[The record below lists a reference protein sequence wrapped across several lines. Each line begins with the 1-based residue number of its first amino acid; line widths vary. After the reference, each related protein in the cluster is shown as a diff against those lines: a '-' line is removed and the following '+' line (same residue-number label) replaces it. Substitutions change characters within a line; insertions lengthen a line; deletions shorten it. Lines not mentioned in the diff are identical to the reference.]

1 MFRRCVFF
9 FVLISLVSMFGG
21 TFGGISNG
29 NAFGQ
34 GAMPSREIPT
44 PEYFAISLNRCFEG
58 NFDKALADFNR
69 DLQRAVKMPN
79 VNGQMILWLDSLCY
93 WIMCGECH
101 YQMARYSEAMQAF
114 NNALQ
119 IYLQQPEWL
128 KNITYTG
135 NPLPIPRQP
144 FTWGHSERTGG
155 IGNFRNCKFQI
166 YQENVNFVNLGQ
178 QGTALTKNAQLSNI
192 RADEIISRMALMIRR
207 RAEILGALSKY
218 DPETKILVEVL
229 GNRPCM
235 PNHFTGV
242 WVDVLYG
249 LTLAAMGDDAAAE
262 TQLQKGLLMLGQF
275 DHQLTP
281 VALNEL
287 GHIAVRANKPEEAI
301 KYYLESSFSAYL
313 AGDPI
318 LLGETFRNMANAQ
331 RLIDKTK
338 TFPPIQAALNFF
350 STRRDVSPMILVPLC
365 HELAEDAFM
374 AGNAKAAMNY
384 HNQAAT
390 LLKGRSIAD
399 TVHGARNYYLGAM
412 IAYAN
417 ASADYQNGK
426 PMILSMQ
433 NGDKN
438 LETALVFM
446 RQRGSLW
453 LYQLSILETLF
464 QQGKIT
470 TRGTITMRI
479 ADELYDFMLRE
490 PNSIDWIL
498 QPMESLAAMTF
509 TPPTAFQR
517 WFFVALQRGDREKA
531 FEISERA
538 RRAVFFSSFNLG
550 ARLFSL
556 RMLFEGGGENVTQE
570 QILERQT
577 LLLDF
582 VRFGKSSFGELSN
595 QVRAVRTQLQSIPL
609 VPQDPTQ
616 IEQQRKLLHELETLS
631 LAQEAMLRP
640 MALTRTQT
648 SNIFPPIMK
657 LEQIRKELPEKTAML
672 VFTESLGTLYGF
684 LIDNHNLTMWSILQE
699 PRADSLQKL
708 ITDYLTALGNRDIN
722 YPLAIKDL
730 VDPNGKWKETGAK
743 LLKRLLGN
751 ESRPVHF
758 TELVIVPT
766 GQLWY
771 VPFESMTVKIGEE
784 YRPLI
789 AAGRE
794 PLTIRYAP
802 MASLGISQKT
812 GRSATAETLVIHGKF
827 VSKDAPSVALDAI
840 DRYVQAGI
848 QHLVPM
854 SSITNES
861 LPSSASAFAAQIKQ
875 LLVLDDIPIPQNG
888 LPLSWSPFNGDRTK
902 LRNPVA
908 SWLNLPW
915 GGPELIILPG
925 FHTPAE
931 FSLKTP
937 RSGGVKTVL
946 NGEDL
951 FLSAMVL
958 QACGAKTILISRWR
972 TGGRVSYDL
981 VGEFLKN
988 YSGMPSAESW
998 RQAVMTVGGEVL
1010 QLSEEPRVRSE
1021 IGAEPPMA
1029 NHPFFWG
1036 AFMLI
1041 DRGETAENSDSNSS
1055 EKGNLDP

>member
-1 MFRRCVFF
+1 MSQRCFIF
-9 FVLISLVSMFGG
+9 CVLISLTTMFGG
-21 TFGGISNG
+21 IFGGNSG
-29 NAFGQ
+29 GTVWGQ
-34 GAMPSREIPT
+34 SANVMPFREIPT
-44 PEYFAISLNRCFEG
+44 PEYFAISLHRCFEG

-69 DLQRAVKMPN
+69 DLQRAVKIPN
-79 VNGQMILWLDSLCY
+79 VDGQMFLWLDSLCY
-93 WIMCGECH
+93 WVMCGECH
-101 YQMARYSEAMQAF
+101 YQMARYNDAMQAF

-128 KNITYTG
+128 KNITYSG
-135 NPLPIPRQP
+135 NPSPIPRQP
-144 FTWGHSERTGG
+144 FTWGHSERPGG
-155 IGNFRNCKFQI
+155 IGDFRHCKFQI
-166 YQENVNFVNLGQ
+166 YQENVNLVNLGQ
-178 QGTALTKNAQLSNI
+178 QGTALAKNAQLSNI

-229 GNRPCM
+229 GNRPTM

-242 WVDVLYG
+242 WVDVLHG

-262 TQLQKGLLMLGQF
+262 MQLQKGLLMLGQF

-287 GHIAVRANKPEEAI
+287 GNIAIRANKPEEAL

-313 AGDPI
+313 ARDPI

-331 RLIDKTK
+331 KLIDKTK

-350 STRRDVSPMILVPLC
+350 STQKDVSPLILVPLC

-374 AGNAKAAMNY
+374 AGNAKAATTY
-384 HNQAAT
+384 YNQAAT
-390 LLKGRSIAD
+390 LLKGRNLAD
-399 TVHGARNYYLGAM
+399 TIHGARNYYLGAM

-426 PMILSMQ
+426 PMTLAMQ

-438 LETALVFM
+438 LETALIFM

-470 TRGTITMRI
+470 TRGPITMRI
-479 ADELYDFMLRE
+479 ADELYDLMLRD
-490 PNSIDWIL
+490 PNSVDWLL

-517 WFFVALQRGDREKA
+517 WFYVALQRGDREKA

-538 RRAVFFSSFNLG
+538 RRAVFFSSFSLG

-556 RMLFEGGGENVTQE
+556 RILFEGGNDYVTPE
-570 QILERQT
+570 RILERQT
-577 LLLDF
+577 LSLDF
-582 VRFGKSSFGELSN
+582 TRFGELSN
-595 QVRAVRTQLQSIPL
+595 RVRAVQTQLRSVPL

-616 IEQQRKLLHELETLS
+616 AEQQRKLLHELETLS

-648 SNIFPPIMK
+648 SNIFPPMMK

-684 LIDNHNLTMWSILQE
+684 LIDNRNLTMWAILQE
-699 PRADSLQKL
+699 PKADSLQKL
-708 ITDYLTALGNRDIN
+708 ITDYLTGLGNRDIN
-722 YPLAIKDL
+722 YPLTIKEL
-730 VDPNGKWKETGAK
+730 VDPNGKWKESGSK
-743 LLKRLLGN
+743 LLNRLLGN

-771 VPFESMTVKIGEE
+771 VPFESMTVKVGEE

-802 MASLGISQKT
+802 MASLGIPQKT
-812 GRSATAETLVIHGKF
+812 GRSTTAKTLAIHGKL
-827 VSKDAPSVALDAI
+827 VSKDAPTVALDAI
-840 DRYVQAGI
+840 DRYVKAGI
-848 QHLVPM
+848 QNLIPM
-854 SSITNES
+854 SALSNETF
-861 LPSSASAFAAQIKQ
+861 PSSASAFATQIKQ
-875 LLVLDDIPIPQNG
+875 LLVLDDIPIPSNG
-888 LPLSWSPFNGDRTK
+888 QPLGWSPFNGDKTK
-902 LRNPVA
+902 LKNPVG
-908 SWLNLPW
+908 SWLTLPW
-915 GGPELIILPG
+915 GGPELVILPA

-931 FSLKTP
+931 FSLKAQRNSSKP
-937 RSGGVKTVL
+937 IP

-951 FLSAMVL
+951 FLSAMTL
-958 QACGAKTILISRWR
+958 QACGAKTILMSRWR
-972 TGGRVSYDL
+972 TGGRASYDL
-981 VGEFLKN
+981 VEEFLKN
-988 YSGMPSAESW
+988 YSSMPSSESW
-998 RQAVMTVGGEVL
+998 RQAVMTVGGEAL
-1010 QLSEEPRVRSE
+1010 HLEEEPRVRTE
-1021 IGAEPPMA
+1021 TGAEPPMA

-1041 DRGETAENSDSNSS
+1041 DRGEVPENA
-1055 EKGNLDP
+1055 

>member
-1 MFRRCVFF
+1 MSRYCIFF
-9 FVLISLVSMFGG
+9 SVLISLTAVFGG
-21 TFGGISNG
+21 VFGGNFG
-29 NAFGQ
+29 RNAFGQ
-34 GAMPSREIPT
+34 NILPVREIPT
-44 PEYFAISLNRCFEG
+44 PEYFAISLHRYFEG

-69 DLQRAVKMPN
+69 DLQHAVKIPN
-79 VNGQMILWLDSLCY
+79 TNGQMFLWLDSLCY

-101 YQMARYSEAMQAF
+101 YQMARYADARQAF

-119 IYLQQPEWL
+119 IYLQHPEWL
-128 KNITYTG
+128 KNITYSG
-135 NPLPIPRQP
+135 NPNPIPRQP
-144 FTWGHSERTGG
+144 FTWGRSERTGG
-155 IGNFRNCKFQI
+155 VGDFRNCKFQI

-178 QGTALTKNAQLSNI
+178 QGTALSRNAQLSSI

-207 RAEILGALSKY
+207 RAEILGSLSKY
-218 DPETKILVEVL
+218 DPETKLLTEVL
-229 GNRPCM
+229 GSRPCM

-242 WVDVLYG
+242 WVDVLHG
-249 LTLAAMGDDAAAE
+249 LALAAMGDDDSAK

-287 GHIAVRANKPEEAI
+287 GNIALRANQPVDAL

-313 AGDPI
+313 ARDPM

-350 STRRDVSPMILVPLC
+350 STQKEISPMILVPLC

-374 AGNAKAAMNY
+374 AGNAKAAVTY
-384 HNQAAT
+384 HNQAAA
-390 LLKGRSIAD
+390 LLKGRSMAD

-426 PMILSMQ
+426 PMALSMQ

-438 LETALVFM
+438 LETALLFM

-453 LYQLSILETLF
+453 LYQLDCLETQF
-464 QQGKIT
+464 QQSKIT
-470 TRGTITMRI
+470 TRGPITMRI
-479 ADELYDFMLRE
+479 ADELYDFMLRD
-490 PNSIDWIL
+490 PNSSDWIL

-509 TPPTAFQR
+509 TPPSAFQR
-517 WFFVALQRGDREKA
+517 WFYVALQRGDREKA

-556 RMLFEGGGENVTQE
+556 RILFEGNSENVTPE
-570 QILERQT
+570 QLLERQT
-577 LLLDF
+577 LSLDF
-582 VRFGKSSFGELSN
+582 ARFGELSR
-595 QVRAVRTQLQSIPL
+595 QVRAVQTQLQSLPL
-609 VPQDPTQ
+609 VPQNPTQ
-616 IEQQRKLLHELETLS
+616 AEQQRKLLHDLETLS

-648 SNIFPPIMK
+648 SNVFPPMMK

-672 VFTESLGTLYGF
+672 VFTESLGILYGF
-684 LIDNHNLTMWSILQE
+684 LIDNRNLTMWPILQE
-699 PRADSLQKL
+699 PKADSLQKL
-708 ITDYLTALGNRDIN
+708 ITDYLLALGNRDIN
-722 YPLAIKDL
+722 YPLTIKEL
-730 VDPNGKWKETGAK
+730 TDPNGKWKETGSK
-743 LLKRLLGN
+743 LLNRLLGN

-771 VPFESMTVKIGEE
+771 VPFESLSVKIGEE

-802 MASLGISQKT
+802 TASLGVPRKT
-812 GRSATAETLVIHGKF
+812 GRSVSANTLVVYGKF
-827 VSKDAPSVALDAI
+827 VSKDDPSVALNAI
-840 DRYVQAGI
+840 DRYVKAGI
-848 QHLVPM
+848 PQLVPM
-854 SSITNES
+854 PAVSNEPF
-861 LPSSASAFAAQIKQ
+861 PSSASAFATQIKQ
-875 LLVLDDIPIPQNG
+875 LLVLDDIPIASNT
-888 LPLSWSPFNGDRTK
+888 LPLSWSPFNGDKMK
-902 LRNPVA
+902 LKNPVA
-908 SWLNLPW
+908 SWLMLPW

-937 RSGGVKTVL
+937 RTGAKPIM

-951 FLSAMVL
+951 FLSAMAL
-958 QACGAKTILISRWR
+958 QACGAKTILMSRWR
-972 TGGRVSYDL
+972 TGGRSSYDL
-981 VGEFLKN
+981 VEEFLKN
-988 YSGMPSAESW
+988 YSSMTSTESW
-998 RQAVMTVGGEVL
+998 RQAMMTVGGETL
-1010 QLSEEPRVRSE
+1010 HLDEEPRVRSE
-1021 IGAEPPMA
+1021 TGTEPPMA

-1036 AFMLI
+1036 AFILI
-1041 DRGETAENSDSNSS
+1041 DRGDVPENPDSDLNDGSIQ
-1055 EKGNLDP
+1055 

>member
-1 MFRRCVFF
+1 MSQHHFF
-9 FVLISLVSMFGG
+9 FYVLISLTTTIFCGIFEGNS
-21 TFGGISNG
+21 GGIV
-29 NAFGQ
+29 FGQ
-34 GAMPSREIPT
+34 SINVAPAREIPT
-44 PEYFAISLNRCFEG
+44 PEYFAISLHRYSEG
-58 NFDKALADFNR
+58 NFDKALADFNH
-69 DLQRAVKMPN
+69 DLQRAVKIPHT
-79 VNGQMILWLDSLCY
+79 NGQMFLWLDSLCY

-101 YQMARYSEAMQAF
+101 YQMARYNDAMQAF

-128 KNITYTG
+128 KSITYSG
-135 NPLPIPRQP
+135 SPLPMPRQP
-144 FTWGHSERTGG
+144 FAWGHSARPGG
-155 IGNFRNCKFQI
+155 ISDFRHCKFQM
-166 YQENVNFVNLGQ
+166 YQENVNLVNLGR
-178 QGTALTKNAQLSNI
+178 QGTALSKNAQLSSI
-192 RADEIISRMALMIRR
+192 RADEIILRMGLMIRR

-218 DPETKILVEVL
+218 DPETKLLLDVL
-229 GNRPCM
+229 TNHPSI
-235 PNHFTGV
+235 PNHFTGA
-242 WVDVLYG
+242 WVDVLHG
-249 LTLAAMGDDAAAE
+249 LTLAAMGDDATAT

-287 GHIAVRANKPEEAI
+287 GNIAIRANKPNDAI

-313 AGDPI
+313 ARDPI

-331 RLIDKTK
+331 KLIDKTQ

-350 STRRDVSPMILVPLC
+350 GSQKDISPMILVPLC

-374 AGNAKAAMNY
+374 AGNAKAAITY
-384 HNQAAT
+384 YNQAAM
-390 LLKGRSIAD
+390 LLKGRNLAD
-399 TVHGARNYYLGAM
+399 TVHSARNYYLGAM

-426 PMILSMQ
+426 PMTLSMQ

-438 LETALVFM
+438 LETALLFM

-470 TRGTITMRI
+470 TRGPITMRI
-479 ADELYDFMLRE
+479 ADELYDFMLRD
-490 PNSIDWIL
+490 PNSLDWLL

-509 TPPTAFQR
+509 TPPSAFQR
-517 WFFVALQRGDREKA
+517 WFYVALQRGDREKA

-538 RRAVFFSSFNLG
+538 RRAVFFSSFSLG

-556 RMLFEGGGENVTQE
+556 RLLFGDNNNITPE
-570 QILERQT
+570 QTLERQT
-577 LLLDF
+577 LSLDF
-582 VRFGKSSFGELSN
+582 ARFGELSN
-595 QVRAVRTQLQSIPL
+595 RVRAVQTQLRSIPL
-609 VPQDPTQ
+609 VPKDTTQ
-616 IEQQRKLLHELETLS
+616 IEQQRKLFRELETLS

-648 SNIFPPIMK
+648 SNIFPPIMN

-684 LIDNHNLTMWSILQE
+684 LIDNRNLTMWAILQE
-699 PRADSLQKL
+699 PKADSLQQL
-708 ITDYLTALGNRDIN
+708 ITDYLMGLGNRDIN
-722 YPLAIKDL
+722 YSLPVKDL
-730 VDPNGKWKETGAK
+730 VAPNGKWKEAGAK
-743 LLKRLLGN
+743 LLNRLLGD
-751 ESRPVHF
+751 ESRSVHF

-771 VPFESMTVKIGEE
+771 VPFESMTVKVGTE

-789 AAGRE
+789 AAGLE

-802 MASLGISQKT
+802 MASLGIPQKT
-812 GRSATAETLVIHGKF
+812 GRSTTAETLAIHGKL
-827 VSKDAPSVALDAI
+827 VSKDSPTVALDAI
-840 DRYVQAGI
+840 DRYVKAGI
-848 QHLVPM
+848 QPLMPM
-854 SSITNES
+854 SALSNEPF
-861 LPSSASAFAAQIKQ
+861 PSSASAFATQIKQ
-875 LLVLDDIPIPQNG
+875 LLVLDDISIPSNAQ
-888 LPLSWSPFNGDRTK
+888 PLAWSPFSGDKTK
-902 LRNPVA
+902 LRNPVS
-908 SWLNLPW
+908 SWLTLPW

-931 FSLKTP
+931 FSLKSSRNSSKP
-937 RSGGVKTVL
+937 IL

-951 FLSAMVL
+951 FLSAMAL

-972 TGGRVSYDL
+972 TGGRASYDL
-981 VGEFLKN
+981 VEEFLKN
-988 YSGMPSAESW
+988 YSNMPSAESW
-998 RQAVMTVGGEVL
+998 RQAIMTVGGEVL
-1010 QLSEEPRVRSE
+1010 HLDEDPRVRTE
-1021 IGAEPPMA
+1021 TGVEPPMA

-1041 DRGETAENSDSNSS
+1041 DCGDTPENFNSDPV
-1055 EKGNLDP
+1055 E